1 MTPNEDMITVEDII
15 KFNTK
20 NCKRAQQNLINAE
33 KRGDSK
39 AVANIKRKIAV
50 YQATIS
56 VAEYYQIAGIDI
68 AKRIRESGE

>member
-1 MTPNEDMITVEDII
+1 MTPNENMITAEDII
-15 KFNTK
+15 KFNMR

-39 AVANIKRKIAV
+39 AVTNIKRKIAI

-56 VAEYYQIAGIDI
+56 VAEYYQIDGIDI
-68 AKRIRESGE
+68 AKRIQESGE